1 LFENS
6 GVKIWSVYK
15 VRVIQWLL
23 FNPKWT
29 IFQLYHGKN
38 KLHEMMLMMVS
49 FVLDQHTWL
58 DFYCAS
64 SPKQVCGQTCP
75 STLTH
80 YSDSEPASFCSCFI
94 LLCAWRR
101 DNKYQIYSLW
111 FDPYGAWTHDLP
123 HSRRAH

>member
-1 LFENS
+1 MNNISAISWQEQVTWDDADDGQLCTRPTHLVGF
-6 GVKIWSVYK
+6 
-15 VRVIQWLL
+15 LL
-23 FNPKWT
+23 C
-29 IFQLYHGKN
+29 
-38 KLHEMMLMMVS
+38 KLTE
-49 FVLDQHTWL
+49 TT
-58 DFYCAS
+58 
-64 SPKQVCGQTCP
+64 VCGQTCP